1 MTAKQLEKLCA
12 EGGDGEGE
20 TDELDELFK
29 EALADR
35 EEEDDEDE
43 YEDVPTD
50 EDGEERDF
58 DSDFGGRSEDEEDDV
73 VPDLMDALGHRLF
86 MEEETKSRFT
96 EYSMSSSVIRRNAQ
110 V

>member
-1 MTAKQLEKLCA
+1 M
-12 EGGDGEGE
+12 
-20 TDELDELFK
+20 FK
-29 EALADR
+29 EALAER

-50 EDGEERDF
+50 EEEDGEERDF

-73 VPDLMDALGHRLF
+73 VPDLMDARGHRLF

-110 V
+110 VWPLTQFFSVSFFL